1 VTSLRWLAFGDPDG
15 AVWGAAW
22 IPDGTTGHA
31 VLGAGADTRVL
42 EARLE
47 AAAPDGEWRLGGD
60 GLELVLSPVAADGVV
75 RASGR
80 LTLGAGEHQ
89 VDSPGW
95 RATVDEPPS
104 PGQLDSIR
112 LLAAW
117 FADDESL
124 ALLALRPRKAR
135 GQEGD
140 TVTAALVESGAAR
153 TVSDPRLS
161 TTYTGDGVPSRA
173 GVELWVSEPAEEPGT
188 VKEHPHRVA
197 GEAAGP
203 RASWTDGGLELEAQP
218 FRWHSHG
225 RDGGGVYLLGRS

>member
-15 AVWGAAW
+15 AVWGAGW
-22 IPDGTTGHA
+22 MPDGSAGHA

-47 AAAPDGEWRLGGD
+47 AAAEAEEWRLEGD
-60 GLELVLSPVAADGVV
+60 GLDLVLSPVAGDGVV
-75 RASGR
+75 RARGA
-80 LTLGAGEHQ
+80 LTLGADERQ
-89 VDSPGW
+89 IDCPGW
-95 RATVDEPPS
+95 RATVEEPPAADK
-104 PGQLDSIR
+104 LDSIR

-117 FADDESL
+117 FAEEESL
-124 ALLALRPRKAR
+124 AVLAFRPRKAR
-135 GQEGD
+135 GQEGEE
-140 TVTAALVESGAAR
+140 VTAALVEAGAAR
-153 TVSDPRLS
+153 EVSDPRLS
-161 TTYTGDGVPSRA
+161 TTYTGEGVPSRA

-188 VKEHPHRVA
+188 VNEHPHRVA

-203 RASWTDGGLELEAQP
+203 PARWSEAGLELEVQP